1 MQQVSLKIPKLV
13 KLDQALLKIDVLLL
27 IDAKR
32 DDILRIDGK
41 PIRDLVIAPH
51 RGCHFFDHALS
62 ETTFFEVVE
71 TCVGVFVFGFVVDE
85 DALGELCSGFEGYL
99 VGG

>member
-13 KLDQALLKIDVLLL
+13 KLDQALLKIDILLL

-32 DDILRIDGK
+32 DDVLRIDGK
-41 PIRDLVIAPH
+41 PIRDLVIASH
-51 RGCHFFDHALS
+51 GGCHFFDHALS
-62 ETTFFEVVE
+62 ETTLFEVVE